1 MPTPASKSTP
11 TPSSKPATT
20 PTSKPATT
28 PTSKPATTPAS
39 KPTTTPPR
47 RRGLGRAPWLL
58 ALAVLVILGA
68 LAGVGWLAMDR
79 SGGEQTFEGGGV
91 RMSLPEDWTLEDTSG
106 NQACQTEGLE
116 CVAILSAPQG
126 YNFSVTWYQQSGP
139 VSVQTV
145 DDLEWKRFVAYYPSA
160 ILFERSDLQVGGQP
174 AIQRTFM
181 QNDSQGTPIY
191 FRQIYAVKEL
201 RLYLIT
207 ARFFSADEMEAQAAV
222 VDAVIASIHFTGE

>member
-1 MPTPASKSTP
+1 MPTPSSKSTP

-28 PTSKPATTPAS
+28 PT
-39 KPTTTPPR
+39 PPQ

-68 LAGVGWLAMDR
+68 LVGIGWLLVD
-79 SGGEQTFEGGGV
+79 SSSEEQTFEGGGV

-126 YNFSVTWYQQSGP
+126 YNFSVTWYQQTDP

-160 ILFERSDLQVGGQP
+160 ILFERSDLTVGGQP

-207 ARFFSADEMEAQAAV
+207 ARFFSADEMEAQAGV

>member
-28 PTSKPATTPAS
+28 PTSKP
-39 KPTTTPPR
+39 TTPPTPPQ

-68 LAGVGWLAMDR
+68 MAGIGWLLMDR
-79 SGGEQTFEGGGV
+79 SSGEQTFEGGGV

-126 YNFSVTWYQQSGP
+126 QGYNFSVTWYQQSEP
-139 VSVQTV
+139 VSVQTI
-145 DDLEWKRFVAYYPSA
+145 DDREWKRFVAYYPSA

-207 ARFFSADEMEAQAAV
+207 ARFFSADEMQAYSGV
-222 VDAVIASIHFTGE
+222 VDAVIESIHFTGEE

>member
-79 SGGEQTFEGGGV
+79 TSGEQTFEGGGV
-91 RMSLPEDWTLEDTSG
+91 RMSLPEDWTLEDTSS

-126 YNFSVTWYQQSGP
+126 YNFSVTWYQQSEP

-145 DDLEWKRFVAYYPSA
+145 DDREWKRFVAYYPSA